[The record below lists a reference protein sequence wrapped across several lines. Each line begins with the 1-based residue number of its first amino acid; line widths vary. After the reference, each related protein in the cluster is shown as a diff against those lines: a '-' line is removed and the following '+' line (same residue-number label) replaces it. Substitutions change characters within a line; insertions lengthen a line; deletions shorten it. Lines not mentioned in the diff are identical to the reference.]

1 MSLAE
6 YSGCISGNWS
16 PLRLVAL
23 ISHCAASARTVA
35 ETNAIRGIQLPPPLL
50 KTALRRI
57 PTAPGA
63 TAVDCAG
70 SLARPRNGP
79 PPCPPPQA
87 GREKGGPRSTC
98 PLGYPRPHYKVPPHY
113 LTCCSAGL
121 RIPTWPV

>member
-50 KTALRRI
+50 KTRLAPHPNCPRSDGRRLRWQSSTPSER
-57 PTAPGA
+57 APPPPPPPP
-63 TAVDCAG
+63 
-70 SLARPRNGP
+70 PRGGGRGP
-79 PPCPPPQA
+79 PAPAPHGLPRPPP
-87 GREKGGPRSTC
+87 KS
-98 PLGYPRPHYKVPPHY
+98 PPPS
-113 LTCCSAGL
+113 LSPCS
-121 RIPTWPV
+121 